1 MKKYRTFEVVNDFQD
16 RLKGVVE
23 FRLDDEDKT
32 IFKKLREIGFNING
46 HKNKLIWWNDDYL
59 EIVNKKT
66 ELSVGYLEMCFN

>member
-16 RLKGVVE
+16 ILKGVVE

-66 ELSVGYLEMCFN
+66 ETSVGYLELCFN